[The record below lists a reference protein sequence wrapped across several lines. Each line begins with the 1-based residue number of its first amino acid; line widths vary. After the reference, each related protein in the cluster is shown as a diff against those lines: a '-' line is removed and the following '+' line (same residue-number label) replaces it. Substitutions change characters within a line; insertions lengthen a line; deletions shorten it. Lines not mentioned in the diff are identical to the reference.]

1 MRFCL
6 CLLLLV
12 ACGKGDKPPPPSSGA
27 LLAQESGPGQPVQV
41 GSQKAPIRHDGPL
54 DSRTVFNNRCAMCHG
69 REGRGD
75 GVSAGALT
83 TKPRDYSDPK
93 WQASVTDDAIK
104 QIIVQGGKAL
114 GKSESMQPNAD
125 LANQPAVLDGLVAII
140 RGFGKK

>member
-6 CLLLLV
+6 CVLLV
-12 ACGKGDKPPPPSSGA
+12 LAACGKGDKPPPPSSGG
-27 LLAQESGPGQPVQV
+27 LLAQESGPGQPVP
-41 GSQKAPIRHDGPL
+41 GPTKGPIRHDGPL
-54 DSRTVFNNRCAMCHG
+54 DARTVFNNRCAMCHG

-75 GVSAGALT
+75 GISAGALT

-93 WQASVTDDAIK
+93 WQASVTDDAIR

-114 GKSESMQPNAD
+114 GKSDSMQPNAD